1 MKLSCCFIDIDG
13 EHNFDTEPGIKR
25 LIDAYS
31 VAGFDGIDFNV
42 GLEAYRTDTYSADF
56 YKEIKNMPLTR
67 EYPFFKRIHPIPQ
80 LFQMKKKQSF
90 ASLKT

>member
-56 YKEIKNMPLTR
+56 YKEIK
-67 EYPFFKRIHPIPQ
+67 EYAADKGISFFQTHTPYPTAFSDGQTSRPPHR
-80 LFQMKKKQSF
+80 
-90 ASLKT
+90 